1 LSRLTEDCNTE
12 NSMSYL
18 EDRVSIIA
26 PVFNT
31 SKYLEEFIQSII
43 GQSYK
48 NWELLLIDD
57 GSTDN
62 SASICKRYAQ
72 KDSRISLMRRP
83 ESREKGAQTCRNIGL
98 ENAKGYYVI
107 FYDSDDIIADY
118 ALEQRVRYMQQN
130 PDLDFAVF
138 PLLGFRDSIN
148 NGFELL
154 LGHGKKPTLDEFV
167 GYAPPPFVVVT
178 NIYKRS
184 SLIDNNLLWDVNLK
198 SLQDSHYNIT
208 AITAGLKFEYSN
220 AKPDYFYRLSST
232 NSISKKLS
240 SKEHQQSRL
249 YYYNDIIRKTDGLIT
264 NSSKKFFANFII
276 REYVF
281 NRKSAILR
289 EYLYYT
295 NIPISSTNKFKIRII
310 SKLGNAR
317 IKKYLYIILCPLF
330 EGLYRVRMRNYYKRI
345 IFNQHKLR

>member
-1 LSRLTEDCNTE
+1 MSHTEE
-12 NSMSYL
+12 K
-18 EDRVSIIA
+18 VSIIA

-43 GQSYK
+43 GQSHK

-62 SASICKRYAQ
+62 SAAICERYSQ
-72 KDSRISLMRRP
+72 KDSRVSLIRRP
-83 ESREKGAQTCRNIGL
+83 ESRVKGAQTCRNIGL

-118 ALEQRVRYMQQN
+118 ALGQRVRFMQQN

-138 PLLGFRDSIN
+138 PLLGFRDSIK

-154 LGHGKKPTLDEFV
+154 LGYGKKPTLDEFV

-178 NIYKRS
+178 NIYKRQ
-184 SLIDNNLLWDVNLK
+184 SLIDNNLYWDVHLK

-208 AITAGLKFEYSN
+208 AITSGLKFEYSN
-220 AKPDYFYRLSST
+220 AKPDYYYRLSST
-232 NSISKKLS
+232 NSISKKIY

-249 YYYNDIIRKTDGLIT
+249 YYYNDIIKRTKAYI
-264 NSSKKFFANFII
+264 SKSTRRFFINFSI
-276 REYVF
+276 REYILNQNTTSIMPYF
-281 NRKSAILR
+281 NNTTDSISNITQYKIL
-289 EYLYYT
+289 L
-295 NIPISSTNKFKIRII
+295 I
-310 SKLGNAR
+310 SKLNNNR
-317 IKKYLYIILCPLF
+317 MKRFILMTICPIF
-330 EGLYRVRMRNYYKRI
+330 EIRYRLRMKRHLNSTNP
-345 IFNQHKLR
+345 NQLQ